1 MAMRK
6 VLTILAAG
14 VAIASSASAAF
25 AQTHEEISQRQI
37 GRREAGGLE
46 WTFGASTSYVYD
58 INSPDSGTTG
68 INPLGYANMETRDQS
83 FNIDLV
89 QLGVSGERGAASYG
103 ATIDFGDLAALAD
116 NSTDSNI
123 ALQTAWLGYDMDMVG
138 ITAGR
143 IATPIGYE
151 VLEPWGN
158 RNISR
163 SYGWQVQP
171 INHDGATVH
180 ATMDMFEMMVGAVNN
195 FTVAQNPV
203 NVNDTDN
210 QKGVIGSISSSFSEA
225 LNGHVSGIY
234 TNDFGHSAKITEIDT
249 FLHGDLEP
257 NGVGLRYSVE
267 HTWGKFD
274 PDAGSSNDIHSFVG
288 RLGGDLGPTG
298 IDVRYEYV
306 DDDGV
311 LSGVSTNIHSA
322 VLDLTWALVEGMDFR
337 LEYRFDK
344 ADDDIYGDDD
354 SFDDTDQIVQAQL
367 MWYPEL

>member
-1 MAMRK
+1 MRK
-6 VLTILAAG
+6 VLTILAAAVAVAGAAG
-14 VAIASSASAAF
+14 VAAAD
-25 AQTHEEISQRQI
+25 EDN
-37 GRREAGGLE
+37 GVN

-58 INSPDSGTTG
+58 INSPDSGFTG
-68 INPLGYANMETRDQS
+68 ANPLGYANMETRDQS

-138 ITAGR
+138 VTAGR

-163 SYGWQVQP
+163 SYGWQIQP

-225 LNGHVSGIY
+225 FNGHVSGIY

-249 FLHGDLEP
+249 FFHGDLEP

-267 HTWGKFD
+267 HTWAKFD
-274 PDAGSSNDIHSFVG
+274 PDAGSSNDIHSFIG

-298 IDVRYEYV
+298 VDLRYEYV
-306 DDDGV
+306 DDDGIIAD
-311 LSGVSTNIHSA
+311 TNIHSVA
-322 VLDLTWALVEGMDFR
+322 LDLTWALVEGMDFR
-337 LEYRFDK
+337 IEYRFDK